1 MLKVGLV
8 GAGAWGRNLVRVFH
22 QIRDVELACC
32 CDADPKRR
40 EEIAGNYPGTRLTE
54 RFDDIT
60 ADPGIDAIV
69 IASSAVTHYPFAKAA
84 LEAGKHVYVE
94 KPLALSSAHAK
105 ELASLAETRK
115 LKLMVGHLLLYHPA
129 VNYLKKLVNSEDL
142 GDVFYIY
149 SQRVNLGR
157 IRKDENALWSFAPH
171 DISVILH
178 LLGQS
183 PVSVSARGESY
194 LQEGVED
201 VVFVNMKFADH
212 KMAQLQV
219 SWLDPH
225 KVRKITIVGSKKM
238 VVFDDVE
245 STEKL
250 KIFDKGVSGGSGV
263 SYDSYGDSITLRFG
277 DISIPHISM
286 SEPLRT
292 ECQHFV
298 DCILQ
303 DKRPLTDGADGVR
316 VVQILE
322 SAQRSMQR
330 DGEPVLLTQ
339 PTPAGD

>member
-8 GAGAWGRNLVRVFH
+8 GAGAWGRNLVRVFC
-22 QIRDVELACC
+22 QLREVELACC

-40 EEIAGNYPGTRLTE
+40 KELAGNYPGMILTE
-54 RFDDIT
+54 RFEDIVS
-60 ADPGIDAIV
+60 DERIDAVV

-84 LEAGKHVYVE
+84 LDAGKHAYVE
-94 KPLALSSAHAK
+94 KPLALSSVHAD
-105 ELASLAETRK
+105 ELAALAESKK

-129 VNYLKKLVNSEDL
+129 VAYLKQLIDSGEL

-149 SQRVNLGR
+149 SQRVNLGK
-157 IRKDENALWSFAPH
+157 IRQDENALWSFGPH

-194 LQEGVED
+194 LREGVQD

-250 KIFDKGVSGGSGV
+250 KIFDKGVSGV
-263 SYDSYGDSITLRFG
+263 NYESYGDSLTLRFG

-286 SEPLRT
+286 TEPLRT

-298 DCILQ
+298 DCVIE
-303 DKRPLTDGADGVR
+303 DKHPLTDAADGVR
-316 VVQILE
+316 VVRILE
-322 SAQRSMQR
+322 AAQQSMES
-330 DGEPVLLTQ
+330 DGKPVLPAE
-339 PTPAGD
+339 PTSAGAQ

>member
-8 GAGAWGRNLVRVFH
+8 GAGAWGRNLVRVFS
-22 QIRDVELACC
+22 QLREVELACC
-32 CDADPKRR
+32 CDADPTRR
-40 EEIAGNYPGTRLTE
+40 KELAASYPGMILTE
-54 RFDDIT
+54 RYEDIVS
-60 ADPGIDAIV
+60 DERIDAVV
-69 IASSAVTHYPFAKAA
+69 IASSAVTHHPFAKAA
-84 LEAGKHVYVE
+84 LEAGKHAYVE
-94 KPLALSSAHAK
+94 KPLALSGGHAE
-105 ELASLAETRK
+105 ELAALAESK
-115 LKLMVGHLLLYHPA
+115 GLKLMVGHLLLYHPA
-129 VNYLKKLVNSEDL
+129 VAYLKQLVGSGEL
-142 GDVFYIY
+142 GNVFYIY
-149 SQRVNLGR
+149 SQRVNLGK
-157 IRKDENALWSFAPH
+157 IRQDENALWSFAPH

-250 KIFDKGVSGGSGV
+250 KIFDKGVSGV
-263 SYDSYGDSITLRFG
+263 SYESYGDSITLRFG

-286 SEPLRT
+286 TEPLRT

-298 DCILQ
+298 DCIIE
-303 DKRPLTDGADGVR
+303 DKRPLTDAVDGVR
-316 VVQILE
+316 VVRILE
-322 SAQRSMQR
+322 AAQRSMESN
-330 DGEPVLLTQ
+330 GTPVM
-339 PTPAGD
+339 PAEQKSAGAQ